1 MITIEVYFHLY
12 REINPKLEILN
23 HLYNKKD
30 RVTTI
35 LIITAFLYKLNVV
48 HKYKENPLHW
58 VWNVWT
64 RTDWKRVV

>member
-48 HKYKENPLHW
+48 HKYKENPLH
-58 VWNVWT
+58 
-64 RTDWKRVV
+64 